1 MSIAL
6 LSSEHGVVDGV
17 RVWLPATTDGGY
29 YARYGEPQDAATIEK
44 DTPAPTNLVAESP
57 EVARAGAGDLE
68 EDT

>member
-1 MSIAL
+1 M
-6 LSSEHGVVDGV
+6 DGV

-57 EVARAGAGDLE
+57 EVARAWGWGP
-68 EDT
+68 